1 MKKTNNSYELDS
13 IIHAKSRLAIMS
25 LLMSHKE
32 VDFSFA
38 KDKLGLT
45 DGNLG
50 GHIKKL
56 EDVGYV
62 AVRKIFIKNKPKS
75 YISVTKEGID
85 AYQLY
90 VSQLEA
96 ILNLGN
102 KKI

>member
-1 MKKTNNSYELDS
+1 AKDMIIIRNMNKIKTCPHPNLSKKE
-13 IIHAKSRLAIMS
+13 I
-25 LLMSHKE
+25 
-32 VDFSFA
+32 DFSYD
-38 KDKLGLT
+38 KNKLGLT
-45 DGNLG
+45 DSNLG
-50 GHIKKL
+50 EHIKKL

-62 AVRKIFIKNKPKS
+62 SVRKIFIKNKPKS